1 MGKENV
7 IIKVS
12 IINRQTKSEHNYEIT
27 SASIESGVL
36 EQIDKFHCY
45 TSDADFTDEQFDEM
59 TQKVQELCAFY
70 QSLKPTTTLDGFRL
84 VIESTKKDKQ

>member
-1 MGKENV
+1 MTKENI

-12 IINRQTKSEHNYEIT
+12 IINQQTKSEHTCEIT
-27 SASIESGVL
+27 SESIKSGVL

-45 TSDADFTDEQFDEM
+45 TGDADFTDKQFDEM
-59 TQKVQELCAFY
+59 TQKVKELCAFY
-70 QSLKPTTTLDGFRL
+70 QSLKPTEELDGFRL

>member
-12 IINRQTKSEHNYEIT
+12 IINRQTKSEHTCEIT
-27 SASIESGVL
+27 SESL

-70 QSLKPTTTLDGFRL
+70 QSLKPATTLDGFRL